1 MDNNEYSV
9 CERIS
14 LLNQTT
20 ANLLNKINSA
30 RYSIEQAQTT
40 ISQTEKEL
48 DDLNKYISLLS
59 VSQKIVQEMIATFS
73 IERIKTLEV
82 IVTKCLRTIFF
93 DKLLSFEVE
102 IIDKRNTK
110 NVYFYIVEETDENKY
125 RFPLTTSSVAGGVLV
140 ITSFVM
146 QVYFITYF
154 NLPPIIFLDEAFSQ
168 VSDQYIGRLHQVLC
182 GLKEAYGLIIVLITH
197 DPRFT
202 DLADRTYYVS
212 NGVYSLAT

>member
-82 IVTKCLRTIFF
+82 IVTKCLRTIF
-93 DKLLSFEVE
+93 L
-102 IIDKRNTK
+102 
-110 NVYFYIVEETDENKY
+110 
-125 RFPLTTSSVAGGVLV
+125 
-140 ITSFVM
+140 TSF
-146 QVYFITYF
+146 Y
-154 NLPPIIFLDEAFSQ
+154 L
-168 VSDQYIGRLHQVLC
+168 
-182 GLKEAYGLIIVLITH
+182 LK
-197 DPRFT
+197 
-202 DLADRTYYVS
+202 S
-212 NGVYSLAT
+212 K